1 MLRVHRVSAL
11 ANSLVLAVSLTGT
24 GALAATAGPA
34 AAAAARA
41 AAARPVASLVANIA
55 PGAASS
61 DPQDLTA
68 MNGKLFFSAWSPR
81 HGRQLWESDGTA
93 AGTAALTNVPGGS
106 DPQDL
111 AVADGVLFFSARDAQ
126 HGRELWRSD
135 GTAAGT
141 TLVDDIVPGRAG
153 SDPRDIVYAIGPQ
166 DIGVPATVLVYFS
179 AWQPGHGR
187 QLWLSNGNQ
196 TVVLSNINS
205 VRGGLNPED
214 ITPLDGEDALF
225 SGDDGTHGREPWF
238 TNGSIFG
245 THMYADLNPGPASS
259 DPADFVPQDQR
270 EGIFFTWELWYFSAN
285 DGTHGRELLSAY
297 DDFAP
302 AIGVTDI
309 NPGAASS
316 RPGPFVP
323 VVGGEGLVA
332 ATGATDGREL
342 YQADGSSGPNDV
354 DPPGPGH
361 ASAVAGLGPG
371 HGSDPVVGP
380 TSVLGISPEPQPET
394 RNYFSGDDGAHG
406 QQLWQVDEFITRPP
420 GEASSPEFNVSGVH
434 LVAGIGSRGSDP
446 SGFASVGNTGTQDIE
461 GSQFPATGATEVFSA
476 DDGRHGRELW
486 TSDGW
491 ATNTALA
498 ADIDPGPGSS
508 DPADI
513 TVIGQTA
520 YFTAYNRADGRDL
533 WQLVVPPTPLIWLDG
548 PATPPAPG
556 SQVTLTATLQ
566 PAPGDPDPAGRVT
579 FYRNGTAVGSEPLTP
594 QSSGAP
600 AATLTTTAQTTTDQF
615 VAVYTGDAT
624 YAPTTSNTTPNTPN
638 T

>member
-1 MLRVHRVSAL
+1 MLRVHRVSVL
-11 ANSLVLAVSLTGT
+11 VNSLVLALSLTGT
-24 GALAATAGPA
+24 VALAATAGPA
-34 AAAAARA
+34 AAAQGQAP
-41 AAARPVASLVANIA
+41 ARPVASLVANIA

-61 DPQDLTA
+61 DPQDLTV

-81 HGRQLWESDGTA
+81 HGRQLWESGGTA
-93 AGTAALTNVPGGS
+93 AGTVALTNVPGGA

-126 HGRELWRSD
+126 HGRELWKSD
-135 GTAAGT
+135 GTAGGT

-166 DIGVPATVLVYFS
+166 DIGVSATVLVYFS

-187 QLWLSNGNQ
+187 QLWLSNGSQ

-245 THMYADLNPGPASS
+245 TYMYTDLNPGPASS
-259 DPADFVPQDQR
+259 DPADFVPR
-270 EGIFFTWELWYFSAN
+270 SENEGIFFTWEFWYFSAN
-285 DGTHGRELLSAY
+285 DGTHGRELVSAY
-297 DDFAP
+297 DEFAP

-316 RPGPFVP
+316 RPGPLVP
-323 VVGGEGLVA
+323 VVEGQGLVA
-332 ATGATDGREL
+332 ATGATGGREL
-342 YQADGSSGPNDV
+342 YEADGSNPPNDV

-361 ASAVAGLGPG
+361 ASALAGLGPG

-406 QQLWQVDEFITRPP
+406 QQLWQVDEFITRPA
-420 GEASSPEFNVSGVH
+420 GEASSPEYNVSGVH
-434 LVAGIGSRGSDP
+434 LVADIGARDADP
-446 SGFASVGNTGTQDIE
+446 AGFTTVGNTPTQDID
-461 GSQFPATGATEVFSA
+461 GDQDPATGATEVFSA
-476 DDGRHGRELW
+476 NDGRHGRELW
-486 TSDGW
+486 ASDGW
-491 ATNTALA
+491 STNTALA
-498 ADIDPGPGSS
+498 ADVDPGRGSS
-508 DPADI
+508 NPADI

-520 YFTAYNRADGRDL
+520 YFTAYSPRYGREL
-533 WQLVVPPTPLIWLDG
+533 WQLTVPPTPLIWLDG
-548 PATPPAPG
+548 PQSAPAAG
-556 SQVTLTATLQ
+556 SPVTLTASLQ
-566 PAPGDPDPAGRVT
+566 AAPGDPDPAGRVT
-579 FYRNGTAVGSEPLTP
+579 FYRNGTAIGSEPLTA
-594 QSSGAP
+594 QSSGGS
-600 AATLTTTAQTTTDQF
+600 AATLTTTTLTSTDHF
-615 VAVYTGDAT
+615 VAVYTGDRT
-624 YAPTTSNTTPNTPN
+624 YTPATSNTVPNFG
-638 T
+638 